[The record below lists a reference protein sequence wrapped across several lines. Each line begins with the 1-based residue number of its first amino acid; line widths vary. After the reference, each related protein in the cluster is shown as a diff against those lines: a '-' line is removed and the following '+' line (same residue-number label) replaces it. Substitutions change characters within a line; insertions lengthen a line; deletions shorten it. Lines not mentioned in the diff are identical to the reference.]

1 MKSAPIDFSPLAKMR
16 QLQVDGREIDFSQS
30 LPKQIKSIRPRDY
43 LLMFLLVILAIVLMA
58 LIGAAGLLIFI
69 IPSVYY
75 GSKLGNQE
83 EKTWRSFA
91 ALNGWQILPSAPV
104 YPPSILDEG
113 HSHQSSEVISGTYN
127 GSKLYT
133 YECQYTVGEGR
144 DSHTYKF
151 TVVALGLPPGLPHLM
166 VRPHQTINT
175 PHGLSEKLQ
184 LEGDFNK
191 YFQIFTEPHK
201 EVEGRVVLTPDVM
214 DLMINE
220 GKKYTV
226 ETDATGVYVYAAND
240 LRTIKDLPPLMT
252 YAFKAYE
259 QVKQN
264 LPLAQMGAAP
274 AP

>member
-144 DSHTYKF
+144 
-151 TVVALGLPPGLPHLM
+151 
-166 VRPHQTINT
+166 
-175 PHGLSEKLQ
+175 EKLQ